1 MDNVTEV
8 LALLRRQ
15 ADLEMAIMNGHGNAV
30 ATEWELEATRRQRV
44 AHPEA
49 INAVLQTARALR
61 RTPDAVCVRDVAD
74 FWGSN

>member
-1 MDNVTEV
+1 
-8 LALLRRQ
+8 
-15 ADLEMAIMNGHGNAV
+15 MAIMNGHGNAV
-30 ATEWELEATRRQRV
+30 ATEHELEATCRRLV
-44 AHPEA
+44 AYPEA